1 MSTGYELKIIDTPL
15 CSYRV
20 HKDSLSNKNNEN
32 QYKKGYVLYKNLY
45 LEGRIEAYKYYFLIM
60 IQSFR
65 LLKFKFLG
73 RK

>member
-1 MSTGYELKIIDTPL
+1 MERYAKVNQ
-15 CSYRV
+15 V
-20 HKDSLSNKNNEN
+20 HENNEN
-32 QYKKGYVLYKNLY
+32 QYKKGFVLYKNLY
-45 LEGRIEAYKYYFLIM
+45 LEGRVEAYKYYFLIM